1 LEDSPGID
9 LHFSQAGLAVKAG
22 AFIKITLMDDKSL
35 GEGLGIVRVGLNDF
49 IGHLG
54 GQDVR
59 D

>member
-1 LEDSPGID
+1 
-9 LHFSQAGLAVKAG
+9 LAVKAG